1 MKVFKFILIIVVL
14 QNCSFDNKSGIWK
27 NENNVKKKD
36 IFFEDFEKLSTT
48 QDFFNIKIDL
58 EKNYKF
64 DLSKTIANKEW
75 LDIFYNSSNNYE
87 NFKYENLKKLI
98 FRSKKF
104 TKHKIDKHKLYEKGN
119 IIFSDDAGNLF
130 IFSTNEKK
138 IIKKFNFY
146 RNKFKKIK
154 KKINFLVENG
164 IIFVSDNLGY
174 LYAFDYNKDKVLWAK
189 NYKVPFR
196 SNIKLYKNLII
207 AANQNNNLLFFNK
220 INGEMIN
227 KIPTEETLVKNEFIN
242 NLSIS
247 NNNLY
252 FLNTYGSLY
261 SININSMSV
270 EWFLNMN
277 PIFRF
282 KP

>member
-27 NENNVKKKD
+27 NENNVKKGY
-36 IFFEDFEKLSTT
+36 FFEDFEKLSTT

-154 KKINFLVENG
+154 KEN
-164 IIFVSDNLGY
+164 
-174 LYAFDYNKDKVLWAK
+174 K
-189 NYKVPFR
+189 
-196 SNIKLYKNLII
+196 
-207 AANQNNNLLFFNK
+207 FF
-220 INGEMIN
+220 
-227 KIPTEETLVKNEFIN
+227 
-242 NLSIS
+242 S
-247 NNNLY
+247 
-252 FLNTYGSLY
+252 
-261 SININSMSV
+261 
-270 EWFLNMN
+270 
-277 PIFRF
+277 
-282 KP
+282 